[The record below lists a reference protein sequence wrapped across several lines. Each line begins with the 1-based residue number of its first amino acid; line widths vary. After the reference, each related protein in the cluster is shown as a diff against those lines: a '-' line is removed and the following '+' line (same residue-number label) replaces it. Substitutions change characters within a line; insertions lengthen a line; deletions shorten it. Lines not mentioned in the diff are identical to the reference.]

1 MEGRGFVSEAMEN
14 LVSAALK
21 PISEAAPTGES
32 ARYDDSFDALRTEVE
47 KLSSVSVADIDWN
60 KVVSVS
66 AEILEKRSKDLLVAS
81 YLSRGLFQVGGYAA
95 LADGLEV
102 LGKLIGTYWDG
113 LFPERVKARASA
125 LEWLSERLAAAVQQR
140 DPAASDRESLQACLE
155 KLKGIDGLLAEKL
168 AGDAPSLGDFSGAL
182 EEHLAELA
190 EPAAPAP
197 GPAPAG
203 QPAPAPAAAARA
215 VVATTVEPDMSTSE
229 GLERAVNKALSTLR
243 DAATSMRRG
252 NPLDPVPYRL
262 ARFAAWVQLSSLP
275 SHTEGRTQVP
285 PLGASPGLVE
295 RYEGMASQG
304 QWADL
309 LDEAET
315 QFEQSVFWIDA
326 QHYVVRALEGL
337 GPAYESALKA
347 VRADL
352 ASLVQRFPGLTDL
365 RFSNETPFASDEA
378 RAWIAEEI
386 LAGAEGGG
394 SPTPAS
400 GALIEEE
407 DEPFDKVIEHAKQL
421 AGKRKI
427 NEAVGRLWAA
437 ADRAGSR
444 RQRFLRRLAT
454 ARFLAEAKEHKLAVA
469 LLESLEEESRRHDLE
484 EWEPTLCGEV
494 LRLYL
499 VSQRL
504 MLRSEWK
511 SNPEAQQKAEMLFS
525 RLARLDAA
533 AAMQIGTK

>member
-1 MEGRGFVSEAMEN
+1 MSEATEN

-21 PISEAAPTGES
+21 PVSEAAPTGES
-32 ARYDDSFDALRTEVE
+32 ARYDDSYDALRIEVE

-60 KVVSVS
+60 KVVSLS

-95 LADGLEV
+95 LSDGLEV
-102 LGKLIGTYWDG
+102 LRQLISTYWEG
-113 LFPERVKARASA
+113 LFPERVKARVSA
-125 LEWLSERLAAAVQQR
+125 LEWLSERLATAVQQR
-140 DPAASDRESLQACLE
+140 EAAASDRESLQGCLE
-155 KLKGIDGLLAEKL
+155 RLKGIDGLLAEKL

-182 EEHLAELA
+182 EERLAELE

-197 GPAPAG
+197 GPTPAA
-203 QPAPAPAAAARA
+203 QPAAAAPTA
-215 VVATTVEPDMSTSE
+215 ATTVEPDMSTPE
-229 GLERAVNKALSTLR
+229 GLERALNRALSTLR
-243 DAATSMRRG
+243 DAATSMRRA
-252 NPLDPVPYRL
+252 NPQDPVPYRL
-262 ARFAAWVQLSSLP
+262 ARFAAWAQLSTLP

-295 RYEGMASQG
+295 RYEGMAAQG

-326 QHYVVRALEGL
+326 QQYVVRALEAL
-337 GPAYESALKA
+337 GPSYGSALKA
-347 VRADL
+347 VRGDL
-352 ASLVQRFPGLTDL
+352 ASLIRLFPGLTEL
-365 RFSNETPFASDEA
+365 KFSNETPFASEET
-378 RAWIAEEI
+378 RAWIAEEV

-394 SPTPAS
+394 APRAGP
-400 GALIEEE
+400 GALLEEE
-407 DEPFDKVIEHAKQL
+407 DEPFDKVMEQAKEL

-469 LLESLEEESRRHDLE
+469 LLESLEEESRRHELE
-484 EWEPTLCGEV
+484 EWEPALCGEM

-499 VSQRL
+499 PLQRF
-504 MLRSEWK
+504 MLRGEWK
-511 SNPEAQQKAEMLFS
+511 SSPEAQQKAESLFS
-525 RLARLDAA
+525 KLARLDAA